1 MKAHGIT
8 ILGSTGNIGVQTLDV
23 AKHLGLKIEAL
34 AGHSNMLLLARQIQE
49 HEPCLAVAANAQKA
63 AELKKILQQTGGKLP
78 EILYGPSGYELVAT
92 LGSVQTVV
100 AAMVGMAGLEPVM
113 AAARAGKRIALANKE
128 TLVSGGCLVTAMAE
142 AHGAVLLPVDSEH
155 SAIFQCLNGKTSTF
169 AGTAKGIRATAAKT
183 VNASI
188 KKIMIT
194 ASGGP
199 FRGWSKAQLCHVT
212 PEQALK
218 HPNWNMGQK
227 VTIDSA
233 TLMNKGLEV
242 IEAYWLFGIDLD
254 RIQPVV
260 HPQSIIH
267 SLVEFVDGS
276 VMAQLGSPDMRLPI
290 QVALTWPKRVPSN
303 FAPLDL
309 LQVGNLTFEAPDR
322 RAFPCLGLAFAAQ
335 KEGGT
340 MPAVMNGAN
349 EAAVRD
355 FLAGKI
361 SFLEIPKR
369 IATAMDRHQ
378 VIHRPKLEDILA
390 ADREGRGEEA

>member
-8 ILGSTGNIGVQTLDV
+8 VLGSTGNIGVQTLDV
-23 AKHLGLKIEAL
+23 ARHLGLKIEAL
-34 AGHSNMLLLARQIQE
+34 AGHSNMILLAQQIME

-63 AELKKILQQTGGKLP
+63 SELKKILQHAGGKLP
-78 EILYGPSGYELVAT
+78 EILYGPSGYELAAT
-92 LGSVQTVV
+92 LGTAQTVV
-100 AAMVGMAGLEPVM
+100 AAMVGMAGLEPVL

-128 TLVSGGCLVTAMAE
+128 TLVSGGSLVTAMAE

-155 SAIFQCLNGKTSTF
+155 SAIFQCLNGKTLTC
-169 AGTAKGIRATAAKT
+169 AGTAKGVRATAAKT
-183 VNASI
+183 VNASVR
-188 KKIMIT
+188 KIMIT

-199 FRGWSKAQLCHVT
+199 FRGWSKAQLSKVT

-218 HPNWNMGQK
+218 HPCWNMGKK

-254 RIQPVV
+254 RIQPVI
-260 HPQSIIH
+260 HPQSIVH

-276 VMAQLGSPDMRLPI
+276 VLAQLGSPDMRIPI
-290 QVALTWPKRVPSN
+290 QVALTWPKRVPSD

-309 LQVGNLTFEAPDR
+309 LQTGSLTFETPDR

-349 EAAVRD
+349 ESAVRD

-369 IATAMDRHQ
+369 IAAAMDRHQ
-378 VIHRPKLEDILA
+378 VIYRPKLEDILA